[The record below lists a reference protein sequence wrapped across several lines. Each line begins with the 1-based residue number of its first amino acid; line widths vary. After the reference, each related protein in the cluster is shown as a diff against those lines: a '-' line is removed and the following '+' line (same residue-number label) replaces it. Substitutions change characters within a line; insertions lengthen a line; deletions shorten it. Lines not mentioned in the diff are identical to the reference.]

1 MSQKFIII
9 SQVYP
14 PDPAAVGQYFEDA
27 AIELAKRGHEVVA
40 YTADRDY
47 DNPKIKYD
55 SHSRHPNVRIVR
67 VPFSSFGKRTMV
79 HRLLGQISFLSQVL
93 VRLLFCSRPDGVV
106 LTTIPATTGVFF
118 LVAQFF
124 RRFRYLYWVMDINPD
139 QAVALGAFGRNSLPA
154 HMLSWVNGR
163 LINGAQRVVC
173 LDLDMTHRLGDP
185 QHVTIIPPW
194 PLEGDLEIVPIAE
207 NSFIAEHDLAGK
219 FVFMYSGNHSLVH
232 PLTTLLD
239 GAEMMRHAG
248 DCVFAFI
255 GGGRGKAEVE
265 ARVVTR
271 GGMNLAPKLLS
282 LPYQPLERI
291 KYSLSAADVQV
302 VSFGDEMLGI
312 VHPCKF
318 YAALA
323 MGQPIL
329 LIGSKDSALGK
340 IVVEQGVGWWVAHGD
355 TEGIARLL
363 ESIVVQPK
371 NELSA
376 MGNRAKKLAVQR
388 YSRDRLCG
396 EFCDVL
402 EQAFSSSDTVN

>member
-14 PDPAAVGQYFEDA
+14 PDPAAVGQYLEDA
-27 AIELAKRGHEVVA
+27 AIELANRSHEVLV

-47 DNPKIKYD
+47 DNPKIKYE
-55 SHSRHPNVRIVR
+55 SRSRHPNVKVVR
-67 VPFSSFGKRTMV
+67 VPFSSFGKRTLL
-79 HRLLGQISFLSQVL
+79 HRLLGQISFLSQIL
-93 VRLLFCSRPDGVV
+93 VRILFCSRPDGVV

-118 LVAQFF
+118 LIAQFF
-124 RRFRYLYWVMDINPD
+124 RRFQYLYWVMDINPD
-139 QAVALGAFGRNSLPA
+139 QAVALGSFGRNSLPS
-154 HMLSWVNGR
+154 HFLSWVNGR
-163 LINGAQRVVC
+163 LVNHAQRIVC
-173 LDLDMTHRLGDP
+173 LDTDMTRRLGNP

-194 PLEGDLEIVPIAE
+194 PLEGDLQVIPDVE
-207 NSFIAEHDLAGK
+207 NSFIAEHALVEK

-239 GAEMMRHAG
+239 GVEMMRKG
-248 DCVFAFI
+248 DKCVFAFI
-255 GGGRGKAEVE
+255 GGGRGKAEIQE
-265 ARVVTR
+265 RA
-271 GGMNLAPKLLS
+271 MKLGSRLLV
-282 LPYQPLERI
+282 LPYQPLEQI

-329 LIGSKDSALGK
+329 LLGSKDSALGK
-340 IVVEQGVGWWVAHGD
+340 IVVEQRVGWCVAHGD
-355 TEGIARLL
+355 TEEMARVL
-363 ESIVVQPK
+363 ESIIVQPR

-376 MGNRAKKLAVQR
+376 IGDRAKELAAR
-388 YSRDRLCG
+388 HYSRDRLRG

-402 EQAFSSSDTVN
+402 ERSFSSSEIAY